1 MVLNT
6 PGNTV
11 TYFQVTVTVPPI
23 PARPSPGTQ
32 ATYFLWPGIQP
43 GFAENNLNYQPIGN
57 GVLQPALILGP
68 SCITPA
74 SLTDPYSTWIA
85 APIYVN
91 LDKQPTG
98 SICNSGP
105 TFPVSP
111 GDSIRITQ
119 QLLAQTWL
127 LSIASLT
134 TGASSTYS
142 ISLLNQ
148 TQGRAE
154 LDVELWYNA
163 VQTFEVVFSDV
174 LVKVAQPDNGFCF
187 QGGAKVKKFRAN
199 ETCVGD
205 VLSADGTECSIQKCV
220 FASATGSKTTSIS
233 DTVGSNVAT
242 VTSVVD
248 QLANPGG
255 AFAANGS
262 GKNANTSSDAKTL
275 FGVWWFALLM
285 YILIA

>member
-23 PARPSPGTQ
+23 PH

-74 SLTDPYSTWIA
+74 SLTDP
-85 APIYVN
+85 
-91 LDKQPTG
+91 
-98 SICNSGP
+98 NSGP

-187 QGGAKVKKFRAN
+187 QGGAK
-199 ETCVGD
+199 TCVGD
-205 VLSADGTECSIQKCV
+205 VLSADGTECSIKKCV
-220 FASATGSKTTSIS
+220 FASATGSKTASIS
-233 DTVGSNVAT
+233 DDVGSNAGT
-242 VTSVVD
+242 VTSIVD
-248 QLANPGG
+248 PVANPGG

-275 FGVWWFALLM
+275 FGVCWFALLM